1 MVAAAGGAA
10 GPTDYLLPG
19 GLSISDL
26 TIVLLRMAV
35 SGRVAG
41 FSLGCYNPDK
51 APDRAYG
58 ARLSELL
65 TRVLLTIDRAEV
77 DY

>member
-1 MVAAAGGAA
+1 VVAAAGGAT
-10 GPTDYLLPG
+10 GPTDHLLPG

-26 TIVLLRMAV
+26 TV
-35 SGRVAG
+35 
-41 FSLGCYNPDK
+41 C
-51 APDRAYG
+51 AYG
-58 ARLSELL
+58 AQLSELL